1 MPDCQPF
8 SIAFNRLTMPGFHQF
23 ARLFEVAHFERIG
36 GSLYSGMVAQ
46 YGADYSRTLSSLSSC
61 FHFAKD
67 WLRKRQGLKVQ

>member
-46 YGADYSRTLSSLSSC
+46 YGADYS
-61 FHFAKD
+61 
-67 WLRKRQGLKVQ
+67 